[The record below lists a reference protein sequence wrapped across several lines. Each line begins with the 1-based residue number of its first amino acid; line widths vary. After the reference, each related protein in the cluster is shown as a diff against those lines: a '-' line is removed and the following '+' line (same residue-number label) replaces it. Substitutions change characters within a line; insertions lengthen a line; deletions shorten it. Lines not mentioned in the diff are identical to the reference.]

1 MDQLQKEH
9 ERLWKRL
16 KSSKNIKDVQATIDM
31 LQEARDTIAAG
42 KLFDSFFPVDKRAT
56 AQAAYGVWLTEFST
70 VKIQVKLRSLWPSYR
85 TQ

>member
-16 KSSKNIKDVQATIDM
+16 KSSKIIKDVQATIDM

-42 KLFDSFFPVDKRAT
+42 KSFDSFSVDKRAT

-70 VKIQVKLRSLWPSYR
+70 V
-85 TQ
+85 

>member
-42 KLFDSFFPVDKRAT
+42 KLFDSFSPSIRERLRKL
-56 AQAAYGVWLTEFST
+56 LTEFG
-70 VKIQVKLRSLWPSYR
+70 
-85 TQ
+85 